1 MSIEQGIVF
10 AVLGITLAMFVWNRV
25 RFDVVAMLALLA
37 VAIAGL
43 VPTEELFAGF
53 GHPAVI
59 TVAAV
64 LVISQGLVNGGVVD
78 NIARLLGKLATGLR
92 FRCSR

>member
-10 AVLGITLAMFVWNRV
+10 AVLGITLAM
-25 RFDVVAMLALLA
+25 LALLA
-37 VAIAGL
+37 VAVTGL

-64 LVISQGLVNGGVVD
+64 PDIMLVW
-78 NIARLLGKLATGLR
+78 T
-92 FRCSR
+92 